1 MRTHAGY
8 FVYMKKI
15 FTVREARASFAEI
28 LDQVAQGAQVVITRR
43 GKPIAR
49 MIPESGPA
57 VHHLSPY
64 PLRGSVLSMRKDFDE
79 PLPGRWE
86 ALEK

>member
-1 MRTHAGY
+1 
-8 FVYMKKI
+8 MKRI
-15 FTVREARASFAEI
+15 FTVREARASLAEI

-49 MIPESGPA
+49 MIPESVSA
-57 VHHLSPY
+57 AHHLSPY
-64 PLRGSVLSMRKDFDE
+64 PLRGSVLSMTKDFDE
-79 PLPGRWE
+79 LLEGQWE